1 MSRPKMMLQAKA
13 YIANIDCD
21 REFNKKI
28 FYFIDFVFVSCGYSD
43 FVTQTNNSWKIHYM
57 FKKIILAS
65 TLAISASFASWD
77 LFPVLENHK
86 GQARLATSF
95 KNYTWHDDV
104 FNALGMYAGVR
115 YTAVPNLELAI
126 NVPYRLFTYFAGEDM
141 EVYGFGSPY
150 FSTRYQFIPTMNVFA
165 DVYFPVGNE
174 SFVEKDA
181 WAFDAG
187 LQFST
192 RFSSLLNFGSELGA
206 YFETYGENHYAP
218 FRAYVN
224 TELDFTVSSQFA
236 PYILADVDVELG
248 GFEEDD
254 GYEFSNSG
262 GYTCV
267 MLGAGAKYD
276 FNRIFSL
283 DASIGFAKWV
293 NVDDTP
299 VIIRASLAAL
309 FNF

>member
-1 MSRPKMMLQAKA
+1 
-13 YIANIDCD
+13 
-21 REFNKKI
+21 
-28 FYFIDFVFVSCGYSD
+28 
-43 FVTQTNNSWKIHYM
+43 M

-65 TLAISASFASWD
+65 ALAISTSFASWD

-95 KNYTWHDDV
+95 TNYTWHDDV
-104 FNALGMYAGVR
+104 YNSLSMYAGVR

-126 NVPYRLFTYFAGEDM
+126 NIPYRLFTYFAGEDM
-141 EVYGFGSPY
+141 EADGFGSPF
-150 FSTRYQFIPTMNVFA
+150 FSARYQFIPTMNVFA
-165 DVYFPVGNE
+165 DVYFPFGDE

-192 RFSSLLNFGSELGA
+192 HFSSLLNFGSELGA
-206 YFETYGENHYAP
+206 YFETYGESHYAP

-224 TELDFTVSSQFA
+224 TELDFAVSSQFT

-248 GFEEDD
+248 GFEEDN

-262 GYTCV
+262 GNTYV
-267 MLGAGAKYD
+267 LLGAGAKYD

-283 DASIGFAKWV
+283 DAAVSLAKWV
-293 NVDDTP
+293 NEDDDP
-299 VIIRASLAAL
+299 VFIMASLEAL

>member
-13 YIANIDCD
+13 YIANID

-43 FVTQTNNSWKIHYM
+43 FVTQPNNSWKIHYM

-65 TLAISASFASWD
+65 TLAISTSFASWD

-95 KNYTWHDDV
+95 ANYTWHDDV
-104 FNALGMYAGVR
+104 CNSLGMYAGVR

-126 NVPYRLFTYFAGEDM
+126 NIPYRLFTYYAGENM
-141 EVYGFGSPY
+141 EMDGFGTPG
-150 FSTRYQFIPTMNVFA
+150 FSARYQFIPTMNVFA
-165 DVYFPVGNE
+165 DVYFPVGDE
-174 SFVEKDA
+174 SIVEKDA
-181 WAFDAG
+181 WIFNAG

-192 RFSSLLNFGSELGA
+192 RFNSLLNFGSELGV
-206 YFETYGENHYAP
+206 YFATYGENHDAP
-218 FRAYVN
+218 FSAFVN
-224 TELDFTVSSQFA
+224 AELDFAVTPQFT
-236 PYILADVDVELG
+236 PFIRTDVNVELG
-248 GFEEDD
+248 GFEDGE
-254 GYEFSNSG
+254 GYEFSNG
-262 GYTCV
+262 GGNTYV
-267 MLGAGAKYD
+267 VLGAGAKYD
-276 FNRIFSL
+276 FNQIFSL
-283 DASIGFAKWV
+283 EAAFGVTKWV

-299 VIIRASLAAL
+299 VIISASLAAL